1 MPKRAAGRV
10 CRDCPPGTDEAGQG
24 NKMKTKESLLK
35 ASGHS
40 EEVEIQLLES
50 LIMNLNVSEKVVDN
64 AVENLKIIRG
74 Y

>member
-1 MPKRAAGRV
+1 
-10 CRDCPPGTDEAGQG
+10 
-24 NKMKTKESLLK
+24 MKTKESLLK